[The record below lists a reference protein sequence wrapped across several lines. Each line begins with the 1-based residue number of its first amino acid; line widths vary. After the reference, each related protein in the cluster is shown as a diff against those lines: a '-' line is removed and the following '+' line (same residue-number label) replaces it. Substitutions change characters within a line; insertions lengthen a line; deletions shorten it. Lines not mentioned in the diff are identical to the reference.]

1 MSEIATR
8 EFLRVIYEEWAD
20 YGVIAAF
27 ARSNGESRL
36 CEFNKGGRAALR
48 GIIAKICEGFGEDFG
63 EDCMKEENMSEGI
76 LVEVLD
82 FVRQD
87 KKSYEVTQ
95 DKARKMGDNDLY
107 NFCDGAQSSL
117 QELENFISGYLGED
131 CSEEEEH
138 E

>member
-1 MSEIATR
+1 MSKMASQEISR
-8 EFLRVIYEEWAD
+8 FIYETWAD
-20 YGVIAAF
+20 YGTVAAF
-27 ARSNGESRL
+27 AHLYGEASL

-48 GIIAKICEGFGEDFG
+48 DLVVKICEEFGENFG

-76 LVEVLD
+76 LEELLD

-87 KKSYEVTQ
+87 KKSYEVMQ
-95 DKARKMGDNDLY
+95 SKAHEMGDNSLY
-107 NFCDGAQSSL
+107 DFCDGAQSSL

-131 CSEEEEH
+131 CPEEEEH